1 MEAQW
6 LILVVLQKNKNIG
19 AQSPGEETWGG
30 GCDGQLEGGKERR
43 GMEGWREKNRNFPC
57 WSPSVAT

>member
-1 MEAQW
+1 MADFGCFT
-6 LILVVLQKNKNIG
+6 KNKNIG
-19 AQSPGEETWGG
+19 AQSPGEETWGGGG